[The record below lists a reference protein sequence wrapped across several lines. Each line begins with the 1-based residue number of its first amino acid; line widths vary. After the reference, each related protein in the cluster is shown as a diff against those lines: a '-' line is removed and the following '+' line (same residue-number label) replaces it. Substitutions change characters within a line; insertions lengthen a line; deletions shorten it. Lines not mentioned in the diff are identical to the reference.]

1 MFYLDLQ
8 DLFSKLS
15 KISNDRWQIKCMFDN
30 WSPVYTTEEICQI
43 INKAFSEYK
52 QNPNKDV
59 NWILETIKIISN
71 HAIIEHND
79 FSSLSKEEI
88 IEGIV
93 SLSKSYDEV
102 SFIRRYEPGRFL
114 IESENLYGEADENG
128 LDYFDSFDSLCV
140 DKPTRFFWFIE
151 KDLNKLNSAQKAVYS
166 IIENDRIMSIVD
178 VLNKILMS
186 LRVTNKTKGDF
197 CMNDLFNFNGM
208 FGRIESGMCRLTM
221 NGNIAVKT
229 NNGYKSY
236 NIKTGRLTN
245 CSNFCF
251 NIGEEFF
258 FVIPTNKVEI
268 GDIILVNRKP
278 KCVIKAE
285 KNQITVINYEDSTVD
300 TILPERHVF
309 MGNTYFYGKIVSMF
323 GNNITGKK
331 NGANN
336 IMRYMMMSEM
346 MKSMNGGNGS
356 SQNGFAS
363 MLPFMMMGGK
373 MENMF
378 DGMFDFNSDDED
390 DSDEVIDD
398 SEATEEEEEK

>member
-43 INKAFSEYK
+43 IDRAFYEYK
-52 QNPNKDV
+52 LNPNKDI
-59 NWILETIKIISN
+59 NWLLETIKIISN

-88 IEGIV
+88 IEGII
-93 SLSKSYDEV
+93 SLSKSYDEMR
-102 SFIRRYEPGRFL
+102 FIRHYNPDRFL
-114 IESENLYGEADENG
+114 NEYETLYAKDIENG
-128 LDYFDSFDSLCV
+128 LTENGLKYFDSLRV
-140 DKPTRFFWFIE
+140 DKSTKFFWFIE
-151 KDLNKLNSAQKAVYS
+151 KDLNKLSNAQKAVYS
-166 IIENDRIMSIVD
+166 IIENDRIITIVD

-186 LRVTNKTKGDF
+186 LYVINKTKGETQ
-197 CMNDLFNFNGM
+197 MNDLFNFNGM
-208 FGRIESGMCRLTM
+208 FGRIEPGMCRLTM

-236 NIKTGRLTN
+236 NVKTGRLTN

-268 GDIILVNRKP
+268 GDIILINRKP

-323 GNNITGKK
+323 GNNIAGKK

-346 MKSMNGGNGS
+346 MKSMNNGNGT
-356 SQNGFAS
+356 SQNGFAA
-363 MLPFMMMGGK
+363 MLPFMMMGGN
-373 MENMF
+373 MDNMF
-378 DGMFDFNSDDED
+378 EGMFDFNSSDEDED
-390 DSDEVIDD
+390 DNSNDDE
-398 SEATEEEEEK
+398 ETEFKED

>member
-1 MFYLDLQ
+1 MYNFDLQ
-8 DLFSKLS
+8 DLFLKLS
-15 KISNDRWQIKCMFDN
+15 KYSDDKWKLSCTFED
-30 WSPVYTTEEICQI
+30 WSPTYTTEEVCQI
-43 INKAFSEYK
+43 IDKAFSEYK

-59 NWILETIKIISN
+59 NWILDTINIVSK
-71 HAIIEHND
+71 HAIIENND
-79 FSSLSKEEI
+79 FSSLSKNDI
-88 IEGIV
+88 IEAIV

-102 SFIRRYEPGRFL
+102 SFIRHYEPGRFL
-114 IESENLYGEADENG
+114 VESENLYGEADENG

-140 DKPTRFFWFIE
+140 DKPKRFFWFIE
-151 KDLNKLNSAQKAVYS
+151 KDLNKLSNAQKAVYS
-166 IIENDRIMSIVD
+166 IIENDRILSIVE
-178 VLNKILMS
+178 VLNKILIS
-186 LRVTNKTKGDF
+186 LRVNKTKGDV

-208 FGRIESGMCRLTM
+208 FGRIEPGMCRLTM

-390 DSDEVIDD
+390 NSDEVIDD
-398 SEATEEEEEK
+398 SEATEEEEK

>member
-1 MFYLDLQ
+1 MYNFDLQ
-8 DLFSKLS
+8 DLFLKLS
-15 KISNDRWQIKCMFDN
+15 KYSDDKWKLSCTFED
-30 WSPVYTTEEICQI
+30 WSPTYTTEEVCQI
-43 INKAFSEYK
+43 IDKAFSEYK

-59 NWILETIKIISN
+59 NWILDTINIVSK
-71 HAIIEHND
+71 HAIIENND
-79 FSSLSKEEI
+79 FSSLSKNDI
-88 IEGIV
+88 IEAIV

-102 SFIRRYEPGRFL
+102 SFIRHYEPGRFL
-114 IESENLYGEADENG
+114 VESENLYGEADENG

-140 DKPTRFFWFIE
+140 DKPKRFFWFIE
-151 KDLNKLNSAQKAVYS
+151 KDLNKLSNAQKAVYS
-166 IIENDRIMSIVD
+166 IIENDRILSIVD

-208 FGRIESGMCRLTM
+208 FGRIEAGMCRLTM

-236 NIKTGRLTN
+236 NIKNGRLTN

-336 IMRYMMMSEM
+336 IMKYMMMSEM

-363 MLPFMMMGGK
+363 ILPFMMMGGK

-398 SEATEEEEEK
+398 SEATEEEEK

>member
-8 DLFSKLS
+8 NLFSKLS
-15 KISNDRWQIKCMFDN
+15 KISNDCWQIKCMFDN
-30 WSPVYTTEEICQI
+30 WSPTYTTEEVYQI
-43 INKAFSEYK
+43 IDKAFSEYK

-59 NWILETIKIISN
+59 NWILDTINIVSK
-71 HAIIEHND
+71 HAIIENND
-79 FSSLSKEEI
+79 FSSLSKNDI
-88 IEGIV
+88 IEAIV

-102 SFIRRYEPGRFL
+102 SFIRHYEPGRFL
-114 IESENLYGEADENG
+114 VESENLYGEADENG

-140 DKPTRFFWFIE
+140 DKPKRFFWFIE
-151 KDLNKLNSAQKAVYS
+151 KDLNKLSNAQKAVYS
-166 IIENDRIMSIVD
+166 IIENDRILSIVE
-178 VLNKILMS
+178 VLNKILIS
-186 LRVTNKTKGDF
+186 LRVNKTKGDV

-208 FGRIESGMCRLTM
+208 FGRIEPGMCRLTM

-398 SEATEEEEEK
+398 SEATEEEEK

>member
-1 MFYLDLQ
+1 MYNFDLQ
-8 DLFSKLS
+8 DLFLKLS
-15 KISNDRWQIKCMFDN
+15 KYSDDKWKLSCTFED
-30 WSPVYTTEEICQI
+30 WSPTYTTEEVCQI
-43 INKAFSEYK
+43 IDKAFSEYK

-59 NWILETIKIISN
+59 NWILDTINIVSK
-71 HAIIEHND
+71 HAIIENND
-79 FSSLSKEEI
+79 FSSLSKNDI
-88 IEGIV
+88 IEAIV

-140 DKPTRFFWFIE
+140 DKPKRFFWFIE

-186 LRVTNKTKGDF
+186 LRVTNKTKGDV

-229 NNGYKSY
+229 SNGYKSY

-258 FVIPTNKVEI
+258 FVIPTNKVEV

-398 SEATEEEEEK
+398 SETTEEEEK

>member
-1 MFYLDLQ
+1 MYNFDLQ
-8 DLFSKLS
+8 DLFLKLS
-15 KISNDRWQIKCMFDN
+15 KYSDDKWKLSCTFED
-30 WSPVYTTEEICQI
+30 WSPTYTTEEVCQI
-43 INKAFSEYK
+43 IDKAFSEYK

-59 NWILETIKIISN
+59 NWILDTINIVSK
-71 HAIIEHND
+71 HAIIENND
-79 FSSLSKEEI
+79 FSSLSKNDI
-88 IEGIV
+88 IEAIV

-102 SFIRRYEPGRFL
+102 SFIRHYEPGRFL
-114 IESENLYGEADENG
+114 VESENLYGEADENG

-140 DKPTRFFWFIE
+140 DKPKRFFWFIE
-151 KDLNKLNSAQKAVYS
+151 KDLNKLSNAQKAVYS
-166 IIENDRIMSIVD
+166 IIENDRILSIVE
-178 VLNKILMS
+178 VLNKILIS
-186 LRVTNKTKGDF
+186 LRVNKTKGDV

-208 FGRIESGMCRLTM
+208 FGRIEPGMCRLTM

-336 IMRYMMMSEM
+336 IMKYMMMSEM

-363 MLPFMMMGGK
+363 ILPFMMMGGK

-390 DSDEVIDD
+390 NSDEVIDD
-398 SEATEEEEEK
+398 SEATEEEEK

>member
-43 INKAFSEYK
+43 IDRAFYEYK
-52 QNPNKDV
+52 LNPNKDI
-59 NWILETIKIISN
+59 NWLLETIKIISN

-88 IEGIV
+88 IEGII
-93 SLSKSYDEV
+93 SLSKSYDEMR
-102 SFIRRYEPGRFL
+102 FIRHYNPDRFL
-114 IESENLYGEADENG
+114 NEYETLYAKDIENG
-128 LDYFDSFDSLCV
+128 LTENGLKYFDSLRV
-140 DKPTRFFWFIE
+140 DKSTKFFWFIE
-151 KDLNKLNSAQKAVYS
+151 KDLNKLSNAQKAVYS
-166 IIENDRIMSIVD
+166 IIENDRIITIVD

-186 LRVTNKTKGDF
+186 LYVINKTKGETQ
-197 CMNDLFNFNGM
+197 MNDLFNFNGM
-208 FGRIESGMCRLTM
+208 FGRIEPGMCRLTM

-236 NIKTGRLTN
+236 NVKTGRLTN

-323 GNNITGKK
+323 GNNIAGKK

-346 MKSMNGGNGS
+346 MKSMNNGNGT
-356 SQNGFAS
+356 SQNGFAG
-363 MLPFMMMGGK
+363 MLPFMMMGGNIG
-373 MENMF
+373 NMF
-378 DGMFDFNSDDED
+378 EGMFDFNSSDEDEDNNSNDDE
-390 DSDEVIDD
+390 E
-398 SEATEEEEEK
+398 TEFKED

>member
-1 MFYLDLQ
+1 MYNFDLQ
-8 DLFSKLS
+8 DLFLKLS
-15 KISNDRWQIKCMFDN
+15 KYSDDKWKLSCTFED
-30 WSPVYTTEEICQI
+30 WSPTYTTEEVCQI
-43 INKAFSEYK
+43 IDKAFSEYK

-59 NWILETIKIISN
+59 NWILDTINIVSK
-71 HAIIEHND
+71 HAIIENND
-79 FSSLSKEEI
+79 FSSLSKNDI
-88 IEGIV
+88 IEAIV

-102 SFIRRYEPGRFL
+102 SFIRHYEPGRFL
-114 IESENLYGEADENG
+114 VESENLYGEADENG

-140 DKPTRFFWFIE
+140 DKPKRFFWFIE
-151 KDLNKLNSAQKAVYS
+151 KDLNKLSNAQKAVYS
-166 IIENDRIMSIVD
+166 IIENDRILSIVE
-178 VLNKILMS
+178 VLNKILIS
-186 LRVTNKTKGDF
+186 LRVNKTKGDV

-208 FGRIESGMCRLTM
+208 FGRIEPGMCRLTM

-363 MLPFMMMGGK
+363 ILPFMMMGGK

-390 DSDEVIDD
+390 NSDEVIDD
-398 SEATEEEEEK
+398 SEATEEEEK

>member
-1 MFYLDLQ
+1 MYNFDLQ
-8 DLFSKLS
+8 DLFLKLS
-15 KISNDRWQIKCMFDN
+15 KYSDDKWKLSCTFED
-30 WSPVYTTEEICQI
+30 WSPIYTTEEVCQI
-43 INKAFSEYK
+43 IDKAFSEYK

-59 NWILETIKIISN
+59 NWILDTINIVSK

-79 FSSLSKEEI
+79 FSSLSKNDI
-88 IEGIV
+88 IEAIV

-102 SFIRRYEPGRFL
+102 SFIRHYEPGRFL
-114 IESENLYGEADENG
+114 VESENLYGEADENG

-140 DKPTRFFWFIE
+140 DKPKRFFWFIE
-151 KDLNKLNSAQKAVYS
+151 KDLNKLSNAQKAVYS
-166 IIENDRIMSIVD
+166 IIENDRILSIVE
-178 VLNKILMS
+178 VLNKILIS
-186 LRVTNKTKGDF
+186 LRVNKTKGDV

-208 FGRIESGMCRLTM
+208 FGRIEPGMCRLTM

-346 MKSMNGGNGS
+346 MKSMNGGSGS

-390 DSDEVIDD
+390 NSDEVIDD
-398 SEATEEEEEK
+398 SEATEEEEK

>member
-1 MFYLDLQ
+1 MFYLTLQ
-8 DLFSKLS
+8 DLFSKLT
-15 KISNDRWQIKCMFDN
+15 KISNDNWQIQCMFDN
-30 WSPVYTTEEICQI
+30 WSPIYTTEEVCQI
-43 INKAFSEYK
+43 IDKAFLEYK
-52 QNPNKDV
+52 KCPSKDV
-59 NWILETIKIISN
+59 NWILDTINIISN
-71 HAIIEHND
+71 HSIIEHND
-79 FSSLSKEEI
+79 FSSLSKDDI
-88 IEGIV
+88 IEAIV

-114 IESENLYGEADENG
+114 IESENLYGETD
-128 LDYFDSFDSLCV
+128 LDRFDSFDSLCV

-178 VLNKILMS
+178 VLNKILIS
-186 LRVTNKTKGDF
+186 LNVTNKTKGDF
-197 CMNDLFNFNGM
+197 RMNDMFNFNGM
-208 FGRIESGMCRLTM
+208 FGRIEPGMCRLTL

-229 NNGYKSY
+229 SNGYKSY
-236 NIKTGRLTN
+236 NIKSGRLTN

-258 FVIPTNKVEI
+258 FVIPTNKVSI

-278 KCVIKAE
+278 KCVIKVE

-323 GNNITGKK
+323 GDNLTGKK
-331 NGANN
+331 KSANN
-336 IMRYMMMSEM
+336 IMQYMMMSEM
-346 MKSMNGGNGS
+346 MKNMNNGS
-356 SQNGFAS
+356 GNSQNNFSS

-373 MENMF
+373 MGNMF
-378 DGMFDFNSDDED
+378 DGMFNFDFNSNDDD
-390 DSDEVIDD
+390 DSDEDEVDDD
-398 SEATEEEEEK
+398 SDEMKED

>member
-1 MFYLDLQ
+1 MYNFDLQ
-8 DLFSKLS
+8 DLFLKLS
-15 KISNDRWQIKCMFDN
+15 KYSDDKWKLSCTFED
-30 WSPVYTTEEICQI
+30 WSPTYTTEEVCQI
-43 INKAFSEYK
+43 IDKAFSEYK

-59 NWILETIKIISN
+59 NWILDTINIVSK

-79 FSSLSKEEI
+79 FSSLSKNDI
-88 IEGIV
+88 IEAIV

-102 SFIRRYEPGRFL
+102 SFIRCYEPGRFL

-140 DKPTRFFWFIE
+140 DKPKRFFWFIE

-186 LRVTNKTKGDF
+186 LRVTNKTKGDV

-229 NNGYKSY
+229 SNGYKSY

-258 FVIPTNKVEI
+258 FVIPTNKVEV

-398 SEATEEEEEK
+398 GEATEEEEK